1 MKPSLVG
8 LAGEV
13 ETLPTQNLA
22 DNQDSYSLV
31 RILNALVKQIKF
43 SRKDREFSLLN
54 MKVIHLFLVS

>member
-43 SRKDREFSLLN
+43 SRKDS
-54 MKVIHLFLVS
+54 FLS